1 MAAATG
7 LTCPQRGLGVGP
19 GRWMSDRP
27 DAQSSKSLA
36 SWQLWMWTTASPA
49 NTRIQQ
55 TTPRS
60 SAVMGSSTG
69 CGGTG
74 VRPYSP
80 TTRRLCQR
88 LGCGLGFCRRGDVG
102 SRLVLTCLQDLTQL
116 LIFIRFLGADW
127 QGDGWIAQ

>member
-36 SWQLWMWTTASPA
+36 SWQLSMWTTASPA

-80 TTRRLCQR
+80 TTPTIVSAAW
-88 LGCGLGFCRRGDVG
+88 VG
-102 SRLVLTCLQDLTQL
+102 P
-116 LIFIRFLGADW
+116 
-127 QGDGWIAQ
+127 